1 MNKNLYTNSLSIIF
15 FCLFSLSNLSAQH
28 NDDIQFLET
37 RDVGTGVFLKWEMPE
52 DEDIEQF
59 FLERATADNKF
70 EVVESFTADA
80 NDDSGYFSFF
90 DNALGIQK
98 MKYRI
103 RCVSSEKGSFYSKV
117 VPMKKKVKS
126 IYRVASKELISDGY
140 FKITLEAVA
149 TGELDFSL
157 RDEFGEK
164 VLTKEWTVSTG
175 LNEFFIDLDEIP
187 DGAYSGLIRGGQQA
201 NAINFAK
208 KSRNE
213 TGVALKRN

>member
-1 MNKNLYTNSLSIIF
+1 MTTKFYTKS
-15 FCLFSLSNLSAQH
+15 LFSLFLILFAFNSQAQDS
-28 NDDIQFLET
+28 DDIQFVEK
-37 RDVGTGVFLKWEMPE
+37 RDVGTGVFLKWEMP
-52 DEDIEQF
+52 DEGIEQF

-70 EVVESFTADA
+70 EVVESFTNADESEK
-80 NDDSGYFSFF
+80 NTFSYF

-103 RCVSSEKGSFYSKV
+103 RCVSSDNGSFYSEV
-117 VPMKKKVKS
+117 IPMEKKVKS
-126 IYRVASKELISDGY
+126 IYRVASKELINEGY
-140 FKITLEAVA
+140 FKVTLEAAA

-164 VLTKEWTVSTG
+164 VLSKTWTVTNG
-175 LNEFFIDLDEIP
+175 LNEFFIDLDDIP

-213 TGVALKRN
+213 NGVALKKN